1 MSEETWPSP
10 SSPTGALRN
19 REEASKTKTK
29 NKKFKELLERRLPG
43 AEWCQQQVDER
54 GGPGAGGYP
63 AASMSM
69 FDEMKHAVHNV
80 YKGAVESVT
89 SVSHVSQFRQ
99 KGVLT
104 PEEFVAAGD
113 LLVDKCP
120 SWSWEAG
127 EPTKAKEYLPKNK
140 QFLITRNV
148 PCHRRVAAI
157 GESVLECGMDDDE
170 DAEWTNTA
178 NIDVTMGGAGS
189 GADIED
195 IDDVEDVPQ
204 AAAAQGVAQAPAAAD
219 MDEDEVPDM
228 DDLDLD
234 DDGVIEVDP
243 SALAPAG
250 GTAKTKDEG
259 FVRTR
264 SYNISI
270 TYDKYYQVPRCWL
283 FGFDEE
289 SKALTHE
296 QVFQDMSQDHAKKTV
311 TIDPHPHTS
320 GVAHASIHPCKHS
333 ATLKKIIDQMESG
346 DGPEMRS
353 DMSLLLFLKF
363 LSSIIPTIEYDFT
376 VNFDTGGVA
385 KHR

>member
-1 MSEETWPSP
+1 M
-10 SSPTGALRN
+10 
-19 REEASKTKTK
+19 
-29 NKKFKELLERRLPG
+29 RRLPG
-43 AEWCQQQVDER
+43 AEWEEVDER

-219 MDEDEVPDM
+219 MDDDEVPDM